1 MKAQAKTTL
10 AFGEKLVYHAPQ
22 AQRLRTERL
31 R

>member
-1 MKAQAKTTL
+1 MKAHAKKAM